1 MSEAIRRPTPPP
13 DLDKL
18 AAFRA
23 KIDRQ
28 REGRRAD
35 PSVLELLETE
45 YAARRLAAAEA
56 LGVEPAEIDLRVNKI
71 LGIPPGDE
79 DLVPEDDAV
88 IGRAFRWS
96 IVVLVAVAALVAV
109 TVLVARRPAP
119 LAPEQAIQAAPPVEP
134 EAMVDPPALPFT
146 DVAAAAGVDFV
157 HYNGAYGDKL
167 LPETMGGGVA
177 MFDYDRDGD
186 PDLLF
191 VDSDVWPGRRA
202 PAGMRPRVRL
212 YANRGDGR
220 FDDAT
225 DRAGAGA
232 TLYGQGVAVG
242 DVDNDGWVDVFLT
255 AVGPNRLLR
264 NRGGRFEDA
273 TAAAGVAGAPDAW
286 STAAALVDVD
296 ADGDLDLFVA
306 NYVRWSKDIDFTV
319 DYRLVG
325 VGRAYGPPMNYE
337 GTYPYLYLNDGTGRF
352 TDVSAEWGVQVNN
365 PVTKRPMGKGLGVAP
380 FDVDDDGFLDL
391 LVANDTVGNFFFHN
405 DGGRRFVEKGAE
417 SGLAYDRVGN
427 ATGAMGIDA
436 GRYRNNADVGFLIGN
451 FANEMTSMYVSQGNP
466 ELFADEAIGEGIG
479 APSRGALTFGLFL
492 FDADLDGRL
501 DVLQTNGHLEE
512 EISKVDPSQTYRQA
526 AQLFWNAGPEHT
538 RTFVEMPAA
547 AVGDLATP
555 IVGRGSAYAD
565 LDGDGDLDVVLTQTG
580 GAPLVLRNDQALGH
594 HWLRLKLVG
603 DPAAGTNRD
612 AVGARV
618 ELTAG
623 GLTQSR
629 TVMPSRSYLSQSELP
644 VTFGLG
650 EADAV
655 ERLVVRWPGG
665 GTQEVAVP
673 AVDRLMVIEQQT
685 AAGASQASQ

>member
-1 MSEAIRRPTPPP
+1 MS
-13 DLDKL
+13 
-18 AAFRA
+18 
-23 KIDRQ
+23 
-28 REGRRAD
+28 
-35 PSVLELLETE
+35 
-45 YAARRLAAAEA
+45 
-56 LGVEPAEIDLRVNKI
+56 
-71 LGIPPGDE
+71 
-79 DLVPEDDAV
+79 
-88 IGRAFRWS
+88 
-96 IVVLVAVAALVAV
+96 VVLVTANLNTWDQIGSKIEVTVASVDGATNLQNGILVSTPLLGADKEVYALAAGRVSTGGFVAAGDAATVQKNHPTTGVAYGV
-109 TVLVARRPAP
+109 VEKRVPQCYTDQGFIRLLLRDPDYETASRIK
-119 LAPEQAIQAAPPVEP
+119 QAIEHRFPGSCKIIEPGIVRVIIPPRYY
-134 EAMVDPPALPFT
+134 DDRFLFT
-146 DVAAAAGVDFV
+146 SLVQKQREV
-157 HYNGAYGDKL
+157 
-167 LPETMGGGVA
+167 
-177 MFDYDRDGD
+177 
-186 PDLLF
+186 PDI
-191 VDSDVWPGRRA
+191 RA
-202 PAGMRPRVRL
+202 RVVISSHSGTVVVSE
-212 YANRGDGR
+212 NV
-220 FDDAT
+220 
-225 DRAGAGA
+225 
-232 TLYGQGVAVG
+232 TL
-242 DVDNDGWVDVFLT
+242 
-255 AVGPNRLLR
+255 
-264 NRGGRFEDA
+264 
-273 TAAAGVAGAPDAW
+273 
-286 STAAALVDVD
+286 S
-296 ADGDLDLFVA
+296 
-306 NYVRWSKDIDFTV
+306 
-319 DYRLVG
+319 
-325 VGRAYGPPMNYE
+325 
-337 GTYPYLYLNDGTGRF
+337 
-352 TDVSAEWGVQVNN
+352 
-365 PVTKRPMGKGLGVAP
+365 
-380 FDVDDDGFLDL
+380 
-391 LVANDTVGNFFFHN
+391 GNFFFHN
-405 DGGRRFVEKGAE
+405 DGGRRFVEQGAE

-644 VTFGLG
+644 VTFG
-650 EADAV
+650 V
-655 ERLVVRWPGG
+655 
-665 GTQEVAVP
+665 GTRDR
-673 AVDRLMVIEQQT
+673 VDRVVIDWPSGRTEEFT
-685 AAGASQASQ
+685 NVAAGQAYRCVEGKGVGPES